1 MGDAEKAEKERR
13 RIKSTDAMR
22 DLMTRYYIEAK
33 TAGEKGRKVAW
44 ITSGGPV
51 EPLYCF
57 DVIPVYPENHGAMCG
72 ASHMA
77 VELAEVAEERG
88 FSRDVCSYARCDFG
102 SAYTQG
108 GPIGGLPRP
117 DFLVCCNN
125 ICNTVVK
132 WYEELARFFDVP
144 LFIYDTPFVRGSI
157 SGLRHRLR
165 DSPDEGVL
173 RLPGARH
180 RPGLRRGEVP
190 GSGGEVARGHLPV
203 EGGPL
208 LRGDEPSPMT
218 CFDAFILM
226 APVVTLRG
234 TDEVI
239 TFYEG
244 LLAEMRQRVEEGIAI
259 IPGEKR
265 RLLWDNIPIWYEMRN
280 LGRLFMEE
288 KTCLVA
294 DTYTN
299 AWTFDRVD
307 IERPLESLAEAYAS
321 VYLNIDLEQMLEQ
334 VVALAGR
341 FKVDGMIMHSNRSCK
356 PYSLGQYDLAKMF
369 TKETGLPALIIEADH
384 TDSRVYDRGGVETR
398 IRHFLD
404 LMLNLGSDP
413 FSTFS
418 TIKLF
423 IPADYLKSG
432 KGSDPKFTGVGGEGA
447 QGGGEVVEDQGAGDG
462 QLLLYLSVEAHH
474 LQVVRRAVVEVE
486 GAGFPGGPRRLQPAS
501 SGRPAPLPPP
511 AVGPRS

>member
-1 MGDAEKAEKERR
+1 MGDAEKAEKAEKERR

-77 VELAEVAEERG
+77 VELAEAAEERG

-132 WYEELARFFDVP
+132 WYEELARHFGVP
-144 LFIYDTPFVRGSI
+144 LFIYDTPFVRG
-157 SGLRHRLR
+157 GLADHAVEYEIAQMKEYFAFLEGATGEAF
-165 DSPDEGVL
+165 DEERFL
-173 RLPGARH
+173 
-180 RPGLRRGEVP
+180 
-190 GSGGEVARGHLPV
+190 EVAAKSLAAITLWKEV
-203 EGGPL
+203 LSCAETV
-208 LRGDEPSPMT
+208 PSPMT
-218 CFDAFILM
+218 CLDAFILM
-226 APVVTLRG
+226 APVVILRG

-239 TFYEG
+239 AFYEG

-259 IPGEKR
+259 IPGERR

-321 VYLNIDLEQMLEQ
+321 VYLNIDLEQMLSQ
-334 VVALAGR
+334 VVALAAR

-356 PYSLGQYDLAKMF
+356 PYSLGQYDLARLF

-404 LMLNLGSDP
+404 LLG
-413 FSTFS
+413 
-418 TIKLF
+418 
-423 IPADYLKSG
+423 
-432 KGSDPKFTGVGGEGA
+432 
-447 QGGGEVVEDQGAGDG
+447 
-462 QLLLYLSVEAHH
+462 
-474 LQVVRRAVVEVE
+474 
-486 GAGFPGGPRRLQPAS
+486 
-501 SGRPAPLPPP
+501 
-511 AVGPRS
+511 

>member
-1 MGDAEKAEKERR
+1 MGDAMEDAAKAEKERR
-13 RIKSTDAMR
+13 KIKSAETMR
-22 DLMTRYYIEAK
+22 ELMTRYYIEAK

-57 DVIPVYPENHGAMCG
+57 DVIPVYPENHGVMCG

-77 VELAEVAEERG
+77 VGLAEIAEERG
-88 FSRDVCSYARCDFG
+88 FSRDICSYARCDFG

-132 WYEELARFFDVP
+132 WYEELARYFGVP
-144 LFIYDTPFVRGSI
+144 LFIFDTPMVRGAI
-157 SGLRHRLR
+157 KEHAILYELEQMREYFAFLERMT
-165 DSPDEGVL
+165 GV
-173 RLPGARH
+173 PFN
-180 RPGLRRGEVP
+180 EEKFM
-190 GSGGEVARGHLPV
+190 EVAAKSLAAISLWKQV
-203 EGGPL
+203 LSCAENV
-208 LRGDEPSPMT
+208 PSPMT

-244 LLAEMRQRVEEGIAI
+244 LLAEMRRRVEEGVAM
-259 IPGEKR
+259 IPGERR

-280 LGRLFMEE
+280 LGKLFMEE

-307 IERPLESLAEAYAS
+307 IERPMESLAEAYAS

-334 VVALAGR
+334 VVALAAR
-341 FKVDGMIMHSNRSCK
+341 FKVHGMIMHSNRSCK
-356 PYSLGQYDLAKMF
+356 PYSLGQYDLARMF

-398 IRHFLD
+398 IHHFLD
-404 LMLNLGSDP
+404 LL
-413 FSTFS
+413 T
-418 TIKLF
+418 
-423 IPADYLKSG
+423 
-432 KGSDPKFTGVGGEGA
+432 
-447 QGGGEVVEDQGAGDG
+447 
-462 QLLLYLSVEAHH
+462 
-474 LQVVRRAVVEVE
+474 
-486 GAGFPGGPRRLQPAS
+486 
-501 SGRPAPLPPP
+501 
-511 AVGPRS
+511 